1 MKLAFL
7 DWPVRKQ
14 LAEETNILN
23 IARIKVL
30 SLSLH
35 LRLVSTIMLL
45 ALYLAEEHTFQI
57 RRVGVLMGVI
67 ILYYFALWLGLNWR
81 KAIHVA
87 IFIFVSIIW
96 SNLFFYEEGF
106 HVITLQYVVI
116 ISIYG
121 FYGLG
126 NKWGS
131 FYSLFAVLPF
141 FIYMYLDHRLGTSIP
156 WGPVGVSKMTIAI
169 LLLHNFLFLFL
180 INYYFFGSFY
190 SAISALDAR
199 TNELTSSLAFQED
212 SKKQLESEFKHQKL
226 LLASISHDIKSPLR
240 FLMTTTGR
248 LAKTNPDLPT
258 IRAISQSS
266 YRLYHFMKNL
276 LEYTQ
281 FRYRNMRI
289 TFNYLDVHELVEQ
302 KFAIFTGDAETSGN
316 KFLNS
321 VPQGVILKNN
331 VQLLSIVLHNLI
343 DNANKVT
350 NKGIIEVTHQD
361 YQDSVHLIVRDTG
374 PGMDPAIIA
383 WINSSE
389 KVPGE
394 DLDPDSFG
402 MGLVIVKEVSALIH
416 AGLFAQPND
425 EQGVAISIIFRK

>member
-1 MKLAFL
+1 MNLSFIE
-7 DWPVRKQ
+7 WPVRKQ

-45 ALYLAEEHTFQI
+45 ALYLAEGHAYQI
-57 RRVGVLMGVI
+57 KRVAVLMGI
-67 ILYYFALWLGLNWR
+67 IVVYYFALRFGLNWR
-81 KAIHVA
+81 KAIHIA
-87 IFIFVSIIW
+87 ILIFISIIW
-96 SNLFFYEEGF
+96 SNLFSYEEGF

-126 NKWGS
+126 NKWGT
-131 FYSLFAVLPF
+131 FYSLFAILPF
-141 FIYMYLDHRLGTSIP
+141 FIYMYLEHQLVTAIP
-156 WGPVGVSKMTIAI
+156 WGPVGVSRMTIAI
-169 LLLHNFLFLFL
+169 LLLHNFFFLFL
-180 INYYFFGSFY
+180 INYYFFDSFY

-199 TNELTSSLAFQED
+199 TTELTSSLAFRED
-212 SKKQLESEFKHQKL
+212 SQKQLESEFMHQKL

-266 YRLYHFMKNL
+266 YRLYHYMKNL

-281 FRYRNMRI
+281 FRYRNTRI
-289 TFNYLDVHELVEQ
+289 TFNYLDVHELVAQ
-302 KFAIFTGDAETSGN
+302 KFAIFIGDAESSGN

-321 VPQGVILKNN
+321 VPPGVILKNN

-343 DNANKVT
+343 DNANKMT
-350 NKGIIEVTHQD
+350 NSGTIEVTHQD
-361 YQDSVHLIVRDTG
+361 YRDSVHLIVKDTG

-383 WINSSE
+383 WMNSSE
-389 KVPGE
+389 KLPGE

-416 AGLFAQPND
+416 ARLFVQPN
-425 EQGVAISIIFRK
+425 ETQGVAVSIIFQK